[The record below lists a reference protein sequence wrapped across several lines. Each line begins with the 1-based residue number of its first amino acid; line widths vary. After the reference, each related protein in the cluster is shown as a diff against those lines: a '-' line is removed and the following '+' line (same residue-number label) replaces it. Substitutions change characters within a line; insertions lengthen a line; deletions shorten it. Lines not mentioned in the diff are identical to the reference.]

1 MISILTLTYQR
12 PNLLEEAIHSFL
24 IQNQEDCEMVIIN
37 DSEGNKLKYIHPQV
51 KVINT
56 SKRFSSVSKKL
67 EWGFKQCKYDFI
79 YRLDDDD
86 LLAPNG
92 LKRVKEFIKQNP
104 NYDIY
109 RSSQHLFFVNNK
121 FEKLGS
127 SVNNGNIYTKSYLNR
142 IDFGDKSFGE
152 YSDITFKH
160 NAKIYE
166 VKGKPTMIYRWGMN
180 TYHISGFGNVC
191 TEHMY
196 KVVDNMTIKNLG
208 EYELKPKFSNDFYKN
223 I

>member
-12 PNLLEEAIHSFL
+12 PNLLEEAMHSFL

-37 DSEGNKLKYIHPQV
+37 DSEGNKLNFIHPQI
-51 KVINT
+51 KIINT
-56 SKRFSSVSKKL
+56 VNRFPSISKKL
-67 EWGFKQCKYDFI
+67 EWGFNQCKYEFI

-92 LKRVKEFIKQNP
+92 LKRAKYFIKENP

-109 RSSQHLFFVNNK
+109 RSSHHLFFINNK
-121 FEKLGS
+121 FEKLSS

-152 YSDITFKH
+152 DSDITFKH

-166 VKGKPTMIYRWGMN
+166 DKGIPTMIYRWGMN
-180 TYHISGFGNVC
+180 TYHISGLGNVS
-191 TEHMY
+191 TDHMY

-208 EYELKPKFSNDFYKN
+208 EYELNPKFSSDFYKN